1 MDHQRRLLERII
13 NMKILTSLRRVISL
27 PFLEL
32 YIAKTRLAACRQ
44 QIANAGIWF
53 VDIPRTSSTTLKLEL
68 GKRFGKEFGKQ
79 YLRGSGRRVSHKVI
93 HDHSTASEVRNIL
106 SPELWNRLFT
116 FSIVRN
122 PWDRCY
128 SLFRYRIAN
137 NEIPRGFPF
146 IEYLRL
152 LERKNTRNVYSP
164 FGDQPLFKPM
174 CDFVLDENN
183 NQLVNYIGKYEKREE
198 FMSMLKEKIG
208 IELSGAPKAE
218 VLGKPADYREA
229 YDAEGL
235 AIIQRMWQDDIDRF
249 GYEF

>member
-1 MDHQRRLLERII
+1 
-13 NMKILTSLRRVISL
+13 MKILTGLRRVISL

-68 GKRFGKEFGKQ
+68 GKRFGNEFGKQ
-79 YLRGSGRRVSHKVI
+79 YVRGSGVGRRHKVI
-93 HDHSTASEVRNIL
+93 LDHSTATEVRKMI
-106 SPELWNRLFT
+106 SAELWNRLFT

-137 NEIPRGFPF
+137 GEIPRGFPF

-152 LERKNTRNVYSP
+152 LERKNTRSCYSP
-164 FGDQPLFKPM
+164 FAYQHHYRPM

-208 IELSGAPKAE
+208 IELSDAPKAE

-235 AIIQRMWQDDIDRF
+235 AIIQRMWQDDIGRF